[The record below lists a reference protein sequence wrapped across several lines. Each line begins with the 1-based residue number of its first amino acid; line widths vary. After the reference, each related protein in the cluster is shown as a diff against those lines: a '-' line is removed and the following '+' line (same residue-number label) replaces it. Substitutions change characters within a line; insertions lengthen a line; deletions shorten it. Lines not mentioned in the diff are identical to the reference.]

1 MTNRTARPT
10 RKALCLLFGA
20 ILLATALPGS
30 AREAVGPA
38 LTPKLKG
45 LLVKEMQSVLQASQ
59 EIFAALVQGKHDI
72 IANKAQGIHDSFI
85 LKQSLTSQDVKD
97 LHRAV
102 PEGFVQ
108 TDREFHRTASR
119 LAQAAKA
126 KDSARE
132 QYYFDKMLSGCLTCH
147 TRYAADRFPELG
159 TGD

>member
-1 MTNRTARPT
+1 MTNRNPHSARI
-10 RKALCLLFGA
+10 AFSLLFGA
-20 ILLATALPGS
+20 MLLGAALPGS

-38 LTPKLKG
+38 LTPKLKA

-59 EIFAALVQGKHDI
+59 DIFAAMVQGKHDI

-85 LKQSLTSQDVKD
+85 LKQSLTPQDVKD

-102 PEGFVQ
+102 PDGFVQ
-108 TDREFHRTASR
+108 TDQEFHRTASR

-132 QYYFDKMLSGCLTCH
+132 QYYFNKMLTGCLTCH
-147 TRYAADRFPELG
+147 TRYAADRFPYLV